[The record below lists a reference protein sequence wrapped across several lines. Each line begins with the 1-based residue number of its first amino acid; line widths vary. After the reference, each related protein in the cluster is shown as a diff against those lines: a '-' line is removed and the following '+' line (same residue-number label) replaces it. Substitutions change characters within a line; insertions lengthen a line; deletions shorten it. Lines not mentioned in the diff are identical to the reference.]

1 VAGIDVSCVSS
12 RRLDEDSR
20 AQVPTG
26 HAKQRIRKRG
36 RFRAR
41 DHPLP
46 PPRELEEVGDAAGVY
61 RADADSPVYLDI
73 ELIEEDTVLTIVSE
87 GGTVANV
94 TATTEECAETVHE
107 EEEFIELGESV
118 ATAVTVAAS
127 VAVAVSVGASVG
139 GAVGG
144 GGASSAGSGA
154 LDGSGDLLSVIA
166 QVQFCVL
173 SATLSLLLR
182 EGVYA
187 MGAGLS
193 WLNFQIKIP
202 GMPKIGKSATTSAPR
217 RRVSRRTWRPRAR
230 RRRSSSSKTWA
241 AALR

>member
-1 VAGIDVSCVSS
+1 M
-12 RRLDEDSR
+12 
-20 AQVPTG
+20 
-26 HAKQRIRKRG
+26 
-36 RFRAR
+36 
-41 DHPLP
+41 
-46 PPRELEEVGDAAGVY
+46 
-61 RADADSPVYLDI
+61 
-73 ELIEEDTVLTIVSE
+73 
-87 GGTVANV
+87 
-94 TATTEECAETVHE
+94 HE
-107 EEEFIELGESV
+107 EEEFIELDESV

-173 SATLSLLLR
+173 SATLSLPLR